1 MPQISAPVL
10 IPFTLD
16 LEGFSLGDT
25 FTQPEG
31 YPDARVVDLYLL
43 GNIGEFDHGLLDP
56 LLAELLGYPEW
67 REMMTA
73 RLRCPECSRG

>member
-10 IPFTLD
+10 DPFHLNGMD
-16 LEGFSLGDT
+16 FSLGDT

-43 GNIGEFDHGLLDP
+43 GNIGEFDHALLDP
-56 LLAELLGYPEW
+56 QLAELLGYPEW
-67 REMMTA
+67 RSMMRA
-73 RLRCPECSRG
+73 RLECPECARG